1 MTWFHNLRFRNKL
14 LIPIAL
20 IAVLTL
26 ILAIQNLR
34 SNHSMATTVDH
45 VIHLDLPGVNYLL
58 QADRD
63 FHQVWVAERS
73 LMNLKVGS
81 PEYQQVQAYHQENL
95 EQIKERVDKFAALS
109 LPTELRQ
116 RLDSFWPAFAQWSEI
131 TQRIVTERS
140 SDTRA
145 CRSTAMDLSY
155 NEGLQA
161 FETARGYLDQMT
173 EIILTLSDQTSQ
185 RVVAQQQSALHEQI
199 ALSAVTLLACAGV
212 ALFFPGLIV
221 QDITRMIARVKA
233 LSQGDG
239 DLTVRLS
246 MKRKDELGQ
255 LATAL
260 DSFIDHLHNM
270 VRQLLSTT
278 QDINVN
284 AQELG
289 ELSQS
294 ASQVVARQGEA
305 ISHVVSS
312 IDEVSHSISRVAENT
327 SQTAEETRH
336 SQTEVA
342 SGEAQVA
349 QSQRDISQLT
359 SNVSQAVEAISKI
372 QTVSKRIGS
381 VLGVINGI
389 AEQTNLLA
397 LNAAIEAARAG
408 EAGRGFAVV
417 ADEVRALASKT
428 QQSTND
434 IQEMISELESSVSGA
449 VTTMATATENADKTL
464 ESSSLTS
471 HSIQAVQSSITNVNG
486 LTEQI
491 ADAAKQQSR
500 VMTTIHQHMTT
511 LDRLSRESAEST
523 TRVSASSQVM
533 NQLAEALNQVTAR
546 FRV

>member
-26 ILAIQNLR
+26 ILAMQNLR
-34 SNHSMATTVDH
+34 SSHSMATTVDH

-95 EQIKERVDKFAALS
+95 EQIKERVNKFAALP
-109 LPTELRQ
+109 LPTELSQ

-145 CRSTAMDLSY
+145 GRSTAMDLSY
-155 NEGLQA
+155 NEGLLA

-327 SQTAEETRH
+327 SQTTEETRH
-336 SQTEVA
+336 TQTEVA

-434 IQEMISELESSVSGA
+434 IQDMISELESSVSGA

-511 LDRLSRESAEST
+511 LDRLSKESAEST